1 VAFTFRLTIKR
12 KLFIGFLAVAFL
24 AGIVGFLGFASSRQV
39 VSDLEG
45 GEKFL
50 RSIVSAAT
58 EVNSYA
64 QRAGGHLLM
73 FLALGEEDDREKFFI
88 RYAALQEQIAILDE
102 NVQAS
107 EARLILGR
115 IQSAESD
122 LVKFGEFLI
131 REYNK
136 ALENGEPFDFPGH
149 EGLIRKFTE
158 TVGKIRESAVDLA
171 RFSTDF
177 LNKQETITASTEVSS
192 YAKRLEEHLMLY
204 LMLHNGLEKFKFFRL
219 QGSLQDRIQVL
230 NERIKHPEALLLL
243 EQIRV
248 FEKEL
253 YKFGKQLVESH
264 DRDIAQDQ
272 GFSLANYRDLLS
284 NFNRSAAG
292 VRRLGVQLAEFEVGL
307 ESQLRADT
315 LKNAE
320 NLQRNIL
327 ILMVGVFFVA
337 LSLGQLMSRSIASKV
352 NGIKDAAIAFGQ
364 GEFDKK
370 IAIKSNDELGT
381 LATSLNKMADDISDT
396 LVSKDYVENIVS
408 SIMDT
413 LLVLTTDFTIQK
425 ANRASLETLGF
436 AEQELLGRPI
446 TDLLDPGV
454 SLSLF
459 NEVFR
464 KGFIHN
470 AEINYHCRD
479 GQSLPVLFSASLMRD
494 RKGEIQG
501 VVCVARDITER
512 KQSEQERERLQGQ
525 LLHAQK
531 METIGTLAGGVAHDF
546 NNILTPLLGYLELA
560 QDEVDSDSEVRESI
574 GYAIQ
579 ATHRARDLV
588 QQILTFSR
596 RGDQER
602 RPLQLK
608 FVIKE
613 ALKLLRSTLPST
625 IRIDAYLADA
635 CDDVLADPTQMHQVI
650 MNLGANAYH
659 AMAKDGGA
667 LTVRLDTVDSSAEL
681 QERFPHLPE
690 SRYVRLQV
698 SDDGHGMDTQTIS
711 RIFEPFFTTKDVG
724 EGTGLGLSV
733 VHGIVTEHAG
743 MIDVQSEI
751 GRGTTFTILLPS
763 AFCEGESDV
772 TVSSTEAIG
781 AERILFVDDEEVIA
795 LLGKEMLERLG
806 YQVTSVADSRE
817 ALSLF
822 QQDQARF
829 DIVITDLT
837 MPHLTGLQL
846 AREMKRQ
853 RHELPIILLSGYI
866 GSLSSE
872 EIREAGISATLVK
885 PIVATELGA
894 VVRRLIDSGSGAAS
908 EVA

>member
-1 VAFTFRLTIKR
+1 MKFSFRLTIKR
-12 KLFIGFLAVAFL
+12 KLFIGFLGVAFL

-39 VSDLEG
+39 VTDLEG

-50 RSIVSAAT
+50 RSIVSAST

-73 FLALGEEDDREKFFI
+73 FLALGDEADKSKFFL
-88 RYAALQEQIAILDE
+88 RYAALQEQIAIL
-102 NVQAS
+102 NNSVHAP
-107 EARLILGR
+107 EARMILGR

-131 REYNK
+131 RAYNQS
-136 ALENGEPFDFPGH
+136 AENGKPFDFAAQ

-192 YAKRLEEHLMLY
+192 YAKRLEEHLVLY

-219 QGSLQDRIQVL
+219 QGSLQERIQTL

-243 EQIRV
+243 EKIRV
-248 FEKEL
+248 FEKDL
-253 YKFGKQLVESH
+253 YKFGKQLVEAH
-264 DRDIAQDQ
+264 DRDMALDG
-272 GFSLANYRDLLS
+272 GFSLKNYRDLLS
-284 NFNRSAAG
+284 NFDRSVAG
-292 VRRLGVQLAEFEVGL
+292 VRRIAVQLAEFEVGL
-307 ESQLRADT
+307 ESQLRVKT
-315 LKNAE
+315 LKDAE
-320 NLQRNIL
+320 DLQRNIL
-327 ILMVGVFFVA
+327 ILMVGVFSVA
-337 LSLGQLMSRSIASKV
+337 LSLGHIMSRTLANDINS
-352 NGIKDAAIAFGQ
+352 IKDAAVAFGQ
-364 GEFDKK
+364 GEFDKQIVIRSK
-370 IAIKSNDELGT
+370 DELGT
-381 LATSLNKMADDISDT
+381 LATSLNKMAEDLSQT
-396 LVSKDYVENIVS
+396 LVSKDYVENILS
-408 SIMDT
+408 SLMDT
-413 LLVLTTDFTIQK
+413 LLVLATDFTIQK
-425 ANRASLETLGF
+425 ANRACLETLGF
-436 AEQELLGRPI
+436 TEEELLGRPI
-446 TDLLDPGV
+446 TELLDPDV
-454 SLSLF
+454 PLSLF

-464 KGFIHN
+464 KGFVHN
-470 AEINYHCRD
+470 AEVNYHCRT
-479 GQSLPVLFSASLMRD
+479 GQTLPVLFSAALMRD
-494 RKGEIQG
+494 RKGDIEG
-501 VVCVARDITER
+501 LVCVARDITER
-512 KQSEQERERLQGQ
+512 KLAEQERERLQGQ

-560 QDEVDSDSEVRESI
+560 QDEVEPDTEVKESI
-574 GYAIQ
+574 GFAIQ

-602 RPLQLK
+602 RPLQLR

-625 IRIDAYLADA
+625 IRIDAELPED

-659 AMAKDGGA
+659 AMAKEGGT
-667 LTVRLDTVDSSAEL
+667 LTVKLETVDSGEVMR
-681 QERFPHLPE
+681 ERFPHLPE
-690 SRYVRLQV
+690 NRYVRLQV
-698 SDDGHGMDTQTIS
+698 SDNGHGMDAQTIS

-733 VHGIVTEHAG
+733 VHGIVTEHGG

-751 GRGTTFTILLPS
+751 GKGSTFTILLPS
-763 AFCEGESDV
+763 ASCEGKGV
-772 TVSSTEAIG
+772 VVPSTAEAAG
-781 AERILFVDDEEVIA
+781 VEKILFVDDEEIIA

-806 YQVTSVADSRE
+806 YRVTSVSDSRE
-817 ALSLF
+817 ALNLV
-822 QQDQARF
+822 QQEPGRF
-829 DIVITDLT
+829 DILITDLT
-837 MPHLTGLQL
+837 MPHMTGLQL
-846 AREMKRQ
+846 SREVKGVRSD
-853 RHELPIILLSGYI
+853 LPIILLSGYV
-866 GSLSSE
+866 GSLTNE
-872 EIREAGISATLVK
+872 DVREAGINATLVK

-894 VVRRLIDSGSGAAS
+894 AVRRLIDAGPAASS